1 MAAFLCCGDSQDV
14 SKYAAWWAVWPTL
27 EDFKES
33 MPMLWPE
40 HLKERMHRETPK
52 TRTITE
58 YSPPTEATARSSTGG
73 SWDPTEY
80 EGPLVQQEKNF
91 EKCFQAVKSVFPDTD
106 RMRYCYYWLIVNT
119 RSFYHLPQGKDV
131 PKEKND
137 AIALCPYADY
147 FNHTDVGNVSEYKI
161 LLRNPYSIILGIR
174 VLLISL
180 KCEVSFDKDGYTVQ
194 TTKSYGT
201 DLLSS
206 LTRKYL
212 SNTKYLRAKRRD
224 IRLLR
229 TA

>member
-1 MAAFLCCGDSQDV
+1 MLTPESIPQAFKDKFGDKISVHGLMAAFLCCSDPQDV

-27 EDFKES
+27 QDFKES

-40 HLKERMHRETPK
+40 HLKERIHRETPS

-58 YSPPTEATARSSTGG
+58 YSPPSEAAARSSIGG
-73 SWDPTEY
+73 ESENPTEY

-119 RSFYHLPQGKDV
+119 RSFYHLASGQDI

-147 FNHTDVGNVSEYKI
+147 FNHTDVGNVSEHKIYFNSVI
-161 LLRNPYSIILGIR
+161 LLHFVGIMSYSDSCL
-174 VLLISL
+174 
-180 KCEVSFDKDGYTVQ
+180 
-194 TTKSYGT
+194 
-201 DLLSS
+201 
-206 LTRKYL
+206 
-212 SNTKYLRAKRRD
+212 
-224 IRLLR
+224 
-229 TA
+229 